1 MFQVV
6 ARHTNQT
13 SYVLG
18 EISNQEWELI
28 DSDELSFTRQGIY
41 LMMVD
46 NENPREPAQVLAKF
60 VSEDAAL
67 NLAGFLRRNGFIE
80 QQ

>member
-6 ARHTNQT
+6 ARHTNRT

-18 EISNQEWELI
+18 EITEQESQLI
-28 DSDELSFTRQGIY
+28 ECDDATFTRQGVY

-46 NENPREPAQVLAKF
+46 NENPREPARVLAKF
-60 VSEDAAL
+60 ASEDAAM
-67 NLAGFLRRNGFIE
+67 NLAGFFRCNGFIE
-80 QQ
+80 K